1 MRERK
6 QRLLEALSNETRMRK
21 SAVRADLLCI
31 FAPLPS
37 RSCLRSRN
45 QIDEVAR
52 GEMPYEPA
60 EKLLLM
66 IRDASDAARRNC
78 TPEKKVEMAH
88 NIHAFCS
95 TLERYMLE
103 PLAVQEETQILPLL
117 LEETRI
123 QCDGDPVQD
132 MAKVCQTP
140 ETLSRVARHA
150 EQQARISTRVAAA
163 AWGALNRAGLSLVRS
178 QPLQASR

>member
-1 MRERK
+1 MRQRK
-6 QRLLEALSNETRMRK
+6 QNSVVELFEEQRMRK
-21 SAVRADLLCI
+21 SAIRTDLLRI
-31 FAPLPS
+31 FGVLPS
-37 RSCLRSRN
+37 RSLLRHRN
-45 QIDEVAR
+45 PVDEVGR

-66 IRDASDAARRNC
+66 IRDGADAARRNC
-78 TPEKKVEMAH
+78 TKEKQLELAH
-88 NIHAFCS
+88 NIHAFFA
-95 TLERYMLE
+95 TLERYALE

-117 LEETRI
+117 LEETRV

-150 EQQARISTRVAAA
+150 ERQARISTRVARA
-163 AWGALNRAGLSLVRS
+163 AWGAINRAGLSLVRS
-178 QPLQASR
+178 STLQVG

>member
-1 MRERK
+1 
-6 QRLLEALSNETRMRK
+6 MRK
-21 SAVRADLLCI
+21 SAIRTDLLRI
-31 FAPLPS
+31 AGVLPS
-37 RSCLRSRN
+37 RSSLRHRN
-45 QIDEVAR
+45 PWDEVGR

-60 EKLLLM
+60 EKLLVM

-88 NIHAFCS
+88 NIHDFCV
-95 TLERYMLE
+95 TLERFMLE

-117 LEETRI
+117 LEETRV

-150 EQQARISTRVAAA
+150 ERQARISTRVAAA

-178 QPLQASR
+178 SSLQVG